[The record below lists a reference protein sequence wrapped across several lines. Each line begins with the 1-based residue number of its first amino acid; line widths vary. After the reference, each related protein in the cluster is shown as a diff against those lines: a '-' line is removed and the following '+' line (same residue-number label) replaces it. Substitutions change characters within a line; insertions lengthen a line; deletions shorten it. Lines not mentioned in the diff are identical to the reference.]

1 MKGVAD
7 VPIAPTRNGRVCPR
21 QVRNP
26 SGPAARSWK
35 DVSATPARR
44 CVGAH
49 QCVRPLQPKHDA
61 ARVMHSLV
69 CVKRA
74 EGPAH
79 RRRPLGRRSPGTRC
93 PGLTP
98 GICSQATAG
107 CAPLLGA
114 LAIAPPSEGPAV
126 DPGVHYLY
134 AAGSTRSQ
142 VNEIRWCAI
151 CFDHSDDHG
160 SRLCT
165 VCQRSRRPTSVGARM
180 VLLAPLHHVEGRVDP
195 VIKSGPLADTEDTL
209 DAIEDVVDA
218 LIDVPDAMI
227 EGGHGVGVWI
237 EMSGRSLGSAR
248 AEAQTYRCHRCCH
261 RGHTDLPPRPWR
273 HQL

>member
-1 MKGVAD
+1 MRCPFGRPRYASSSTSPPERRWTAAVSAHRGGLVRVGRRGQQLHVPRRVRDVGERREMKGVAD
-7 VPIAPTRNGRVCPR
+7 VPIAPARNGRVCPR

-35 DVSATPARR
+35 DVSATPAPR

-61 ARVMHSLV
+61 ARVVHSLV

-114 LAIAPPSEGPAV
+114 LAIAPPSKGPAV
-126 DPGVHYLY
+126 DPGVNYLP
-134 AAGSTRSQ
+134 AG
-142 VNEIRWCAI
+142 
-151 CFDHSDDHG
+151 
-160 SRLCT
+160 
-165 VCQRSRRPTSVGARM
+165 
-180 VLLAPLHHVEGRVDP
+180 
-195 VIKSGPLADTEDTL
+195 ADSKLSE
-209 DAIEDVVDA
+209 
-218 LIDVPDAMI
+218 
-227 EGGHGVGVWI
+227 
-237 EMSGRSLGSAR
+237 
-248 AEAQTYRCHRCCH
+248 
-261 RGHTDLPPRPWR
+261 
-273 HQL
+273 